1 MLKITLKMCAAL
13 LCTSALASQA
23 FAEDL
28 ASAGSYGNYLKPGC
42 TWASL
47 GKTYSPMMASGG
59 LQVGMVT
66 ADPMGLFCSP
76 DVPGSSAPQAVRVHV
91 TYDFYSSSWGTD
103 HSTCSIYQV
112 LTTTTVVG
120 AGCDNYKVTRP

>member
-42 TWASL
+42 TWNSL
-47 GKTYSPMMASGG
+47 GKTYSPMTVSGG
-59 LQVGMVT
+59 QQIGVVI
-66 ADPMGLFCSP
+66 AEPVGLFCP
-76 DVPGSSAPQAVRVHV
+76 PGASGTSAPQAVKVHV
-91 TYDFYSSSWGTD
+91 TYDFYSSYWGTD
-103 HSTCSIYQV
+103 HSTCSIYPAAGM
-112 LTTTTVVG
+112 VVG
-120 AGCDNYKVTRP
+120 TGCDNYKVSRP